1 MLCLSN
7 ACILICS
14 MAPVRQSARQRARG
28 RPVQPSDPAA
38 VDPPRRLATAAATG
52 VAQRRLRATSH
63 VQQDTTASLRKD
75 LNEIRDLLRSVLPVA
90 PATTPVQVAGPS
102 VPSEPP
108 LPPLDMPGAGSVA
121 PPWPTTIDTQPPMA
135 SSAGIVETVL
145 NLPGP
150 TQARVS
156 RLITNSLSIHSHVPQ
171 KTRLKIWSDE
181 FVDISSLLPEVS
193 LVPQEMTLTVRPG
206 GNDGGPS
213 VCVTPKPKS
222 ESRTFYSW
230 SKAFDIFCSVYLL
243 KPGNTMQATKLFQYR
258 HIIRNL
264 MERGGDW
271 RGYDESFRTMRAV
284 EGWEWDEMHSQLWL
298 MAAQQPIPKLAPQVR
313 TPFLGRGAGLRI
325 APTRC
330 NAYNNRGSC
339 PYNPCK
345 YRHLCR
351 ICGGAHP
358 AIKCPTRKRSSIPN
372 QQGGFR

>member
-1 MLCLSN
+1 MQVLWRLS
-7 ACILICS
+7 
-14 MAPVRQSARQRARG
+14 
-28 RPVQPSDPAA
+28 
-38 VDPPRRLATAAATG
+38 
-52 VAQRRLRATSH
+52 
-63 VQQDTTASLRKD
+63 
-75 LNEIRDLLRSVLPVA
+75 
-90 PATTPVQVAGPS
+90 
-102 VPSEPP
+102 
-108 LPPLDMPGAGSVA
+108 
-121 PPWPTTIDTQPPMA
+121 
-135 SSAGIVETVL
+135 VL

-181 FVDISSLLPEVS
+181 FVDMSSLLPEVS
-193 LVPQEMTLTVRPG
+193 LVPKEMTLTVRPG
-206 GNDGGPS
+206 GSDGGPS

-313 TPFLGRGAGLRI
+313 TPFLGRRQVCALPPLAATHITTGVVVPTIHASTDTSAESMGERI
-325 APTRC
+325 
-330 NAYNNRGSC
+330 
-339 PYNPCK
+339 
-345 YRHLCR
+345 L
-351 ICGGAHP
+351 
-358 AIKCPTRKRSSIPN
+358 RSSVLPAT
-372 QQGGFR
+372 R